1 MTQRIDSPSNARI
14 AAAVKAIASGE
25 TMLLEGQRMI
35 DEALEAGVV
44 VEEFFV
50 QKGGSDIPRMSGVK
64 GALRAPRSGQGPLT
78 PDIREED
85 FQLSA
90 AAPAAA
96 AYEKYLR
103 PARQVT
109 EVSARVLRRLS
120 DLPSTRG
127 VVALAKPPH
136 RTLASLSSLL
146 PSKKTAS
153 SNAPREAAIPRKRG
167 SEAEGPLF
175 VVLDDVQDP
184 ANVGAILRSGE
195 AFGAAAALLTA
206 GCAWPFSPRALR
218 ASAGSAFRL
227 PVCARVTAREAVA
240 WARRLDIALAGA
252 EAHGGDAPES
262 LAAVRPLA
270 LVIGSEGRG
279 ISPEITAALDHRIT
293 LPLAGR
299 VESLNA
305 AVAAGVLLHVLT
317 RRPASLR

>member
-1 MTQRIDSPSNARI
+1 MTTRIDSPSNPRI
-14 AAAVKAIASGE
+14 QAAVKAIASGE
-25 TMLLEGQRMI
+25 AMLLEGRRMI
-35 DEALEAGVV
+35 EEALEAGVSF
-44 VEEFFV
+44 EELFV
-50 QKGGSDIPRMSGVK
+50 QEEEEK
-64 GALRAPRSGQGPLT
+64 
-78 PDIREED
+78 EED
-85 FQLSA
+85 FLRKGRGAGDARATAASA
-90 AAPAAA
+90 LATSAS
-96 AYEKYLR
+96 
-103 PARQVT
+103 ARAT
-109 EVSARVLRRLS
+109 HVSTRVLRRLS
-120 DLPSTRG
+120 DLPSTKG

-153 SNAPREAAIPRKRG
+153 SNPPREAAIPRKRG
-167 SEAEGPLF
+167 SETEGPLF
-175 VVLDDVQDP
+175 LVLDDVQDP
-184 ANVGAILRSGE
+184 TNVGAILRSGE
-195 AFGAAAALLTA
+195 AFGAAAALLTP

-218 ASAGSAFRL
+218 ASAGSALRL

-279 ISPEITAALDHRIT
+279 ISPDIAAALDHRIT